1 MKNKLVIFDLDG
13 VLINSLSNM
22 KFALLNTQKKMNIKL
37 NFNVYKKYLG
47 LPFENIMK
55 KMKIKIEVDKIKKNY
70 EYFSKKKID
79 TLKIDKDILYQLK
92 KLQKKYYLAIFTS
105 KSRERTLK
113 ILKKH
118 KFFNFIVTADDI
130 KKGKPNPEGLIKIL
144 SKLKVKKKNTIFVGD
159 SLYDYQ
165 ASKLAKIKYLH
176 ALWGFEKNI
185 KKKNNI
191 TKIRR
196 FSDISKTVE
205 NL

>member
-22 KFALLNTQKKMNIKL
+22 KFALLSTQKKMNIKL

-47 LPFENIMK
+47 LPFENIME
-55 KMKIKIEVDKIKKNY
+55 KMNIKLEVDKIKKNY

-79 TLKIDKDILYQLK
+79 KIKINKDFLYQLK

-113 ILKKH
+113 ILKKNRLF
-118 KFFNFIVTADDI
+118 KFIVTADDI

-185 KKKNNI
+185 KKKI
-191 TKIRR
+191 I
-196 FSDISKTVE
+196 
-205 NL
+205 

>member
-55 KMKIKIEVDKIKKNY
+55 KMKIKMEVDKIKKNY

-92 KLQKKYYLAIFTS
+92 KIAK
-105 KSRERTLK
+105 
-113 ILKKH
+113 
-118 KFFNFIVTADDI
+118 
-130 KKGKPNPEGLIKIL
+130 KIL
-144 SKLKVKKKNTIFVGD
+144 SGNFYFKK
-159 SLYDYQ
+159 
-165 ASKLAKIKYLH
+165 
-176 ALWGFEKNI
+176 
-185 KKKNNI
+185 
-191 TKIRR
+191 
-196 FSDISKTVE
+196 
-205 NL
+205 